1 MRLKVSVHYVIVT
14 VEVRLNRAIDEIK
27 AVEDE
32 KRENA
37 VSEERRISAEL
48 RATIDELRAVSL
60 SLGFHFFSVKW
71 D

>member
-1 MRLKVSVHYVIVT
+1 MSIGVYVKLINYIT
-14 VEVRLNRAIDEIK
+14 VEVRLNRAIDEIR

-48 RATIDELRAVSL
+48 RATIDELRAVRVPL
-60 SLGFHFFSVKW
+60 APIQLC
-71 D
+71 